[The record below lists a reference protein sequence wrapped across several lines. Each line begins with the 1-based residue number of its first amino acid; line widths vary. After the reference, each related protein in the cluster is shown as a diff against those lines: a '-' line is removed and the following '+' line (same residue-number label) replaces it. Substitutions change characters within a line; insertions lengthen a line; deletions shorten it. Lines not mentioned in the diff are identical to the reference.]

1 LFFKGKAL
9 DFIGRKNK
17 NVKTKI
23 TGFQRCSH
31 GLVYRSERL
40 CRKHFRTG
48 CAAEE
53 EAEEVTYD
61 EEMTYDEA
69 T

>member
-1 LFFKGKAL
+1 MLKRRLQAFSAAAMVL
-9 DFIGRKNK
+9 CIGLSGCAGN
-17 NVKTKI
+17 T
-23 TGFQRCSH
+23 
-31 GLVYRSERL
+31 SEPAA
-40 CRKHFRTG
+40 
-48 CAAEE
+48 AAEE